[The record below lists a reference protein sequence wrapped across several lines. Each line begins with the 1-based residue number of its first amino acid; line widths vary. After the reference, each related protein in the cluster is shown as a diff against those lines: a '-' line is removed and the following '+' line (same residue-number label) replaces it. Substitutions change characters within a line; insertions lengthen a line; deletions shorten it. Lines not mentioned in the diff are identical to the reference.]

1 MPPTRLP
8 TQTQW
13 IEVDWDGAAEMGFEL
28 PRVDFVTAE
37 DMTRERDRDGRDRL
51 GQTQRPDSR

>member
-1 MPPTRLP
+1 MPTTRLP

-13 IEVDWDGAAEMGFEL
+13 IEVDWDGAAEMGFVP
-28 PRVDFVTAE
+28 PRIDFVTAE
-37 DMTRERDRDGRDRL
+37 ELTKERDRDGRDRL

>member
-1 MPPTRLP
+1 MPTTRLP

-13 IEVDWDGAAEMGFEL
+13 RDEDWEGAAEMGFEL
-28 PRVDFVTAE
+28 PRVGFVTAE
-37 DMTRERDRDGRDRL
+37 ELTKERDRDGRDRL